1 MDPGFGLNSGESGP
15 PPDIT
20 RELALAAEGDTEAAQ
35 RVWMSLYAELRR
47 LAHWRL
53 SGERPGHTLST
64 TALVN
69 EAYVKLG
76 GGDGVTAASRSHF
89 LAVAARAMR
98 QILVDHARTRSRH
111 KRGGGRVPLPL
122 DAADSGK
129 SPVDQ
134 GLVRD
139 PDLLLSVDEALSRL
153 SQFSPRLAQVVE
165 LRFFGGLTASEC
177 AAVLDVTPRTVERD
191 WAKARAYLYNLLSPE
206 EPRAT

>member
-1 MDPGFGLNSGESGP
+1 MDPGFGVNSGDSGP

-20 RELALAAEGDTEAAQ
+20 RELTLAAHGDTEAAH

-69 EAYVKLG
+69 EAYVKLA
-76 GGDGVTAASRSHF
+76 GGDGVAASSRSHF

-98 QILVDHARTRSRH
+98 QILVDHARTRSRQ

-122 DAADSGK
+122 EAADFGV
-129 SPVDQ
+129 SPVGQ
-134 GLVRD
+134 GLVGD
-139 PDLLLSVDEALSRL
+139 PDLLLSLDQALSRL
-153 SQFSPRLAQVVE
+153 SEFSPRLAQVVE
-165 LRFFGGLTASEC
+165 FRFFGGLTASEC

-191 WAKARAYLYNLLSPE
+191 WAKARAYLYSLLSPE
-206 EPRAT
+206 ESRAT